1 MKMELCTMYCN
12 RKPDFSQI
20 CIIKDDDTIGYIS
33 NCNEENNPLS
43 KYLDIEFQQQSIGNR
58 DVITLTEFDIK
69 DEYVNKLFFIYLNTI
84 NEDCKHYELDVHVLF
99 DMVKKDRDTIRKLIV
114 DDIHK
119 NFLSNA
125 KHFTYRFICHE
136 EWWSK
141 EKENNLK
148 EENKNV

>member
-1 MKMELCTMYCN
+1 MKMELCTIYCN

-43 KYLDIEFQQQSIGNR
+43 KYLDIEFQQRSIGSR

-69 DEYVNKLFFIYLNTI
+69 DEYLNKLFFIYLNTI
-84 NEDCKHYELDVHVLF
+84 NEDCKHYELDIHVLF

-114 DDIHK
+114 DDMHK
-119 NFLSNA
+119 NFLPDA